1 LGPRTLTYIGRKN
14 SDKANPTG
22 KLPGARDGA
31 DQLIKLFSE
40 KTTTFV
46 DLVALLGAHTTAR
59 QFFVDASKAGQP
71 LDSTPGVWDVK
82 FYSEIIAG
90 PPPTYVHFHAQVL

>member
-59 QFFVDASKAGQP
+59 QFFV
-71 LDSTPGVWDVK
+71 
-82 FYSEIIAG
+82 EIIAG